1 MLKRISILSVL
12 CVLVFACNGFERPEK
27 PDDLMSKAQ
36 MADFLYD
43 LYIINSA
50 KGVNKSTLEKKG
62 FNPKSYV
69 FEKYDIDSTRFAE
82 SNAYYTSDT
91 EAYGA
96 IIDEV
101 KARLESDKE
110 RFDVV
115 MKKENDSIN
124 KRKDSIKTR
133 RDSIKKLNK
142 VPKESLRKPFEKIDI
157 KKIKTKG
164 L

>member
-1 MLKRISILSVL
+1 ML

-50 KGVNKSTLEKKG
+50 KGVNKSTLEKRG
-62 FNPKSYV
+62 FNPESFV

-91 EAYGA
+91 EVYGA
-96 IIDEV
+96 IVDEV

-110 RFDVV
+110 RFDVI

-124 KRKDSIKTR
+124 KRKDSIKAR
-133 RDSIKKLNK
+133 RDSIKKLDK
-142 VPKESLRKPFEKIDI
+142 LPKESLKKPLKKIDI
-157 KKIKTKG
+157 KNIKTTG

>member
-1 MLKRISILSVL
+1 MLKRISITSLL
-12 CVLVFACNGFERPEK
+12 CVLVFARNGFERPEK

-50 KGVNKSTLEKKG
+50 KGVNKSTLEKRG
-62 FNPKSYV
+62 FNPESYV

-91 EAYGA
+91 EVYGA

-110 RFDVV
+110 RFDEI

-124 KRKDSIKTR
+124 KRRDSIRGLKNP
-133 RDSIKKLNK
+133 IKKLNK
-142 VPKESLRKPFEKIDI
+142 VSKDSLKKTFEKIDV
-157 KKIKTKG
+157 KTKG